1 MPAPIFIVVWV
12 NRLVAALRRGL
23 FFDKLTHNDMGRKP
37 QREVLAYFMKGGHL
51 TVQTAIRMF
60 ETTELRRIVSRLKQR
75 GHAITSVRRYETTKT
90 GRRVVFHEY
99 FMEQVPGA

>member
-1 MPAPIFIVVWV
+1 MTR
-12 NRLVAALRRGL
+12 N
-23 FFDKLTHNDMGRKP
+23 P

-51 TVQTAIRMF
+51 TVQTVIRMF

-75 GHAITSVRRYETTKT
+75 GHAITSVRRYGTTKT

-99 FMEQVPGA
+99 YMEQVPGA

>member
-1 MPAPIFIVVWV
+1 MTR
-12 NRLVAALRRGL
+12 N
-23 FFDKLTHNDMGRKP
+23 P

-60 ETTELRRIVSRLKQR
+60 DTTELRRIVGRLKQR
-75 GHAITSVRRYETTKT
+75 GHAITSVRRYGTTKT

-99 FMEQVPGA
+99 YMEQDPGA